1 MAGVAEGVEGMTLG
15 KMVSAVRFTSSGTGP
30 GCPCGFETMI
40 MNDYEGFSV
49 TVTVLVLL

>member
-1 MAGVAEGVEGMTLG
+1 MAGAAEGVEGMSLG

-40 MNDYEGFSV
+40 MTMRASV
-49 TVTVLVLL
+49 LLLVLLC

>member
-40 MNDYEGFSV
+40 MTMRAS
-49 TVTVLVLL
+49 VLLLLC